1 MSMEQHELR
10 RKHHDG
16 IYQPPVAVFCSPHT
30 LSCSNC
36 APVQLSPSD
45 VVQFE
50 VPDEIGEYV

>member
-10 RKHHDG
+10 RKHHGG

-45 VVQFE
+45 VQFE